1 MSCSSTLQPPGCP
14 PPSGEGPAVPAH
26 WATLLL
32 ALPCSISPLQNGVTV
47 TSCGFGE
54 HKVT

>member
-1 MSCSSTLQPPGCP
+1 MSCSSTLQPPGRP
-14 PPSGEGPAVPAH
+14 PSSGEGPAVPAH

-47 TSCGFGE
+47 TSWGFGE